1 MAVAVGFSQEEMVS
15 LVLDVAAFASLQQ
28 VAEGIGVAE
37 DDLEAMLS
45 GERRWP
51 DGAQRVV
58 EQMAGILSIRSDEGG
73 AGALASAGGPASVTT
88 DETLGDW
95 RGTPQAKAADAKAA
109 NLAAEGISHG
119 ESLAQRAKGELYRYL
134 EVIVRRQFDP
144 RMTEEQALAMLA
156 YRLELELLIIV
167 YWRDTVPV
175 PGRNWDD
182 VRRIHEAD
190 ERTGRLN
197 RVRDHQRRAERFFTK
212 LRRWSGRGGVSEE
225 LVRSIAREAAFME
238 HPLET
243 DDDIDFIF
251 GRSEFGRIL
260 QGTG

>member
-1 MAVAVGFSQEEMVS
+1 MAVAVAVSQEEMVS

-28 VAEGIGVAE
+28 VAEVLGVAE

-45 GERRWP
+45 GQRAWP
-51 DGAQRVV
+51 GGAYHIVGQMAEVLSMFSGDDADGASAV
-58 EQMAGILSIRSDEGG
+58 EQT
-73 AGALASAGGPASVTT
+73 PVTT
-88 DETLGDW
+88 DDSLADW
-95 RGTPQAKAADAKAA
+95 RDTPQMKAADQMAA
-109 NLAAEGISHG
+109 SLAEEGISHG

-144 RMTEEQALAMLA
+144 ILTEEQALSLLA

-175 PGRNWDD
+175 PGRNWDE

-197 RVRDHQRRAERFFTK
+197 RVRDHQRRAERFFSK
-212 LRRWSGRGGVSEE
+212 VRRWVGRNDVSEH
-225 LVRSIAREAAFME
+225 LVRSIAREAALME
-238 HPLET
+238 NPLET
-243 DDDIDFIF
+243 DDDVDFIF

-260 QGTG
+260 QGAG